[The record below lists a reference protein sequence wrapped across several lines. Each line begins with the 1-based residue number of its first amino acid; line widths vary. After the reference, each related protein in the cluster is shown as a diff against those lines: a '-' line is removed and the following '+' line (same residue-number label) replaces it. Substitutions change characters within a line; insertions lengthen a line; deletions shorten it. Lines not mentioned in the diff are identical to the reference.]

1 MLQGGKAAILDL
13 NVEQGEAARTRIGVD
28 SCKFFECD
36 VGDSKAIE
44 TATSGVI
51 AWIHETKYELGGIIP
66 AAGIGL
72 PTFSIDSDGKSCDM
86 AMFDKVLRVNLRG
99 SVELVTRFLPY
110 WTKTP
115 LETNEMGQDCDRG
128 AIVFVSSIVAFEGSV
143 GMAAYS
149 ASKAAISA
157 VVVPFTR
164 ELAKFN
170 IRVVAIA
177 PGVFES
183 PMSRAL
189 PEEIQSLN
197 GRGLQFPRRWG
208 QPSEFAAFAL
218 HILENV
224 YVNGTTFRLDGGESC
239 IRSCC
244 LRYGYLRFINRDEN
258 ASAIC
263 SIGTTL
269 FC

>member
-1 MLQGGKAAILDL
+1 MLRGGKVAVLDL
-13 NVEQGEAARTRIGVD
+13 NVQQGEAARIQIGLD

-36 VGDSKAIE
+36 VGDSKAVT
-44 TATSGVI
+44 TAIAGVL
-51 AWIHETKYELGGIIP
+51 AWINETKYELGGIVP

-86 AMFDKVLRVNLRG
+86 DAFDKVLRVNLRG
-99 SVELVTRFLPY
+99 SVDLVSQFLPY

-115 LETNEMGQDCDRG
+115 IEVNDKKPDGDRG
-128 AIVFVSSIVAFEGSV
+128 AIIFVSSIVAFEGGS
-143 GMAAYS
+143 GMGAYS

-157 VVVPFTR
+157 VTVPFTR

-170 IRVVAIA
+170 IRVTAIA

-189 PEEIQSLN
+189 PEEVQRMN
-197 GRGLQFPRRWG
+197 ERGLQFPRRWG
-208 QPSEFAAFAL
+208 RPSEFADFAI

-224 YVNGTTFRLDGGESC
+224 YVNGTTFRLDGGKQYPK
-239 IRSCC
+239 
-244 LRYGYLRFINRDEN
+244 LYYFINFTN
-258 ASAIC
+258 
-263 SIGTTL
+263 
-269 FC
+269 